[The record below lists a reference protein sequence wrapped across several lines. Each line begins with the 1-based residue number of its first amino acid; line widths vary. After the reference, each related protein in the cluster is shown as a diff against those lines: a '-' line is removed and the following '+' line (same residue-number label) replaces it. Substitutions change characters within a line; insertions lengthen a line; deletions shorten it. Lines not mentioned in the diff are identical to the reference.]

1 MNLSAFATYPSLK
14 GKSVL
19 VTGGGSGI
27 GAALTEGFAAQGAK
41 VAFIDI
47 DRTHSTSLADQI
59 AREHGTRPLFL
70 DCDLTDIGALRKAI
84 ADAAT
89 AHGPIDVLVNNA
101 ARDDRHSWEQV
112 DGAYWDRFIAVTLK
126 HMFFAIQAVAPD
138 MAQRGAGSIVN
149 MGSISWKL
157 KNGGYPIYATAKA
170 AVQGLTNSAARDF
183 GKGGVRVNTVV
194 PGWVMTERQLKL
206 WVTPEAEAEIDRA
219 QCLPGRIVPVDIAAM
234 VLFLAADDAR
244 MCTGQ
249 EFVVDAG
256 WS

>member
-1 MNLSAFATYPSLK
+1 MDFSQLARYPSLK

-27 GAALTEGFAAQGAK
+27 GAALTEGFVRQGSK
-41 VAFIDI
+41 VAFVDI
-47 DRTHSTSLADQI
+47 DLARSNALADQI
-59 AREHGTRPLFL
+59 AREHGSRPMFL
-70 DCDLTDIGALRKAI
+70 ECDLTDIPALQRAI
-84 ADAAT
+84 GDAAA
-89 AHGPIDVLVNNA
+89 AHGPIDVLANNA
-101 ARDDRHSWEQV
+101 ARDDRHAWAEA
-112 DGAYWDRFIAVTLK
+112 DLAYWEGNIAVNLRP
-126 HMFFAIQAVAPD
+126 MFFAIQAVAPE
-138 MAQRGAGSIVN
+138 MAKRGAGSIVN

-206 WVTPEAEAEIDRA
+206 WVTPQSEAEMDRA
-219 QCLPGRIVPVDIAAM
+219 QCLPGRIMPVDIAAM
-234 VLFLAADDAR
+234 VLFLASDDAR